1 MVKLRVS
8 VGGTYTDLAI
18 VNCNDEL
25 QPIEFDAPNFKG
37 RAVVRIKDFGKQSC
51 SFLISILSIE
61 LHSLSFL
68 LPVLVHFTPV

>member
-37 RAVVRIKDFGKQSC
+37 RAVVRIKDFGKQSW
-51 SFLISILSIE
+51 SFFISNLSIE
-61 LHSLSFL
+61 QHSLPFL
-68 LPVLVHFTPV
+68 LPVLVLFAPV